1 LNFSPQKTYPKIQ
14 NFSKR
19 AGADMQ
25 AQMKVEFAKISYD
38 RILTQNQME
47 YCEKHPEVSQ
57 HEAIDIIRGKAD
69 QDYLD
74 AITFQCDNS
83 DGDINSEN
91 SFKTKQIIYLDRNNT
106 PDVWGDIQ
114 RTITK
119 ANKSKQVKAFKTV
132 LIVPE

>member
-1 LNFSPQKTYPKIQ
+1 M
-14 NFSKR
+14 
-19 AGADMQ
+19 D
-25 AQMKVEFAKISYD
+25 
-38 RILTQNQME
+38 
-47 YCEKHPEVSQ
+47 YCQQHPEVSQ

-74 AITFQCDNS
+74 AITFQCDYTS
-83 DGDINSEN
+83 GDINSEN

-119 ANKSKQVKAFKTV
+119 ANKSKKVKEFKTV
-132 LIVPE
+132 LIVPEQHPDFDASTYTTLNPICP